1 MRTITVVK
9 LKNIYN
15 GEEVFCENLNETYET
30 DGITFIKVFRDNNPA
45 RKFLVNKAAFKT
57 QK

>member
-1 MRTITVVK
+1 MRTITAVK